1 MPKPRHVLLALL
13 LFDLCFGLAYLVAG
27 GVGGVW
33 FRFLD
38 FDREANMPTWYS
50 SAKYLAASCAAMFAY
65 ALGVR
70 VGQRSHSIVAVAALL
85 LLLSADE
92 TAMLHERLGALVESV
107 AAFHRQGSVLPVT
120 GFWMFFVGLPA
131 ACVILAVV
139 GVSLKDLSLERKVVL
154 RLSVGLGVIVVA
166 ATGVELLSNVS
177 KNAAGQASA
186 QVFFEEMMEFVGATI
201 VLWACYGLLHTRF
214 SQTFRALLGRGR
226 TDAEWERAGLA
237 TFPGHGSGQ
246 QRPAADAVA
255 APPGAAGAS
264 RR

>member
-1 MPKPRHVLLALL
+1 MPKPSHVLLALL
-13 LFDLCFGLAYLVAG
+13 LFDLCFGLAYLAAG

-50 SAKYLAASCAAMFAY
+50 SAKYLIASCAAMTAY
-65 ALGVR
+65 FVGVWTGR
-70 VGQRSHSIVAVAALL
+70 RSYSVVLIAALL

-92 TAMLHERLGALVESV
+92 TAMLHERLGALIESV
-107 AAFHRQGSVLPVT
+107 TAFHRQGSVLPVT

-139 GVSLKDLSLERKVVL
+139 NISLKDLSLERKAAL
-154 RLSVGLGVIVVA
+154 RLAAGLGVIVVA

-177 KNAAGQASA
+177 KNAAGHVSA
-186 QVFFEEMMEFVGATI
+186 QVFFEEMMEFVGASI

-214 SQTFRALLGRGR
+214 SQAFRAQPGPK
-226 TDAEWERAGLA
+226 TPAVEWDRAGLA
-237 TFPGHGSGQ
+237 TFPGLDAGR
-246 QRPAADAVA
+246 QRPLPDAAA
-255 APPGAAGAS
+255 APPGVTGAP